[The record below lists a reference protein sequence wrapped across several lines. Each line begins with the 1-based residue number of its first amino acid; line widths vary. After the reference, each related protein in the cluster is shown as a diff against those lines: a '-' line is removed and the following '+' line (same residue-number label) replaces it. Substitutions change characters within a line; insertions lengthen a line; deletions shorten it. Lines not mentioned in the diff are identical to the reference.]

1 MKTNFEIK
9 AIIEWIKNPKNQL
22 VSKFMFLFT
31 LGLLLLTLSKF
42 FTKAEYQ
49 QKENDFSQLQPI
61 QQQEISIDNQSYEEK
76 LEKQLSE
83 LLSQVEGVGNVNV
96 MIVLEDETLIE
107 PAFNVIDTE
116 KTSEEKD
123 NEGGVRTIVEK
134 QRNQQVVLIRKNG
147 GEEEAMVL
155 KKTAPKIKGI
165 LIVAEGASSSSIRE
179 KIIKST
185 STLLDI
191 PTYKISVLAK

>member
-1 MKTNFEIK
+1 MKSQLDIK
-9 AIIEWIKNPKNQL
+9 SILEWIKNPKNKV
-22 VSKFMFLFT
+22 VSKFIFIFNWV
-31 LGLLLLTLSKF
+31 LLLLSLRKLFSYNNYKPAKNDSK
-42 FTKAEYQ
+42 ELQ
-49 QKENDFSQLQPI
+49 QIPRQSIENL
-61 QQQEISIDNQSYEEK
+61 SYENR

-83 LLSQVEGVGNVNV
+83 LLGQVEGVGDVNV

-134 QRNQQVVLIRKNG
+134 QRNQQMVLLRKN

-155 KKTAPKIKGI
+155 KKTAPRIKGI
-165 LIVAEGASSSSIRE
+165 LIIADGASSSKIKE

-185 STLLDI
+185 ATLLDI
-191 PTYKISVLAK
+191 PTYRISVLAK

>member
-1 MKTNFEIK
+1 MKPHLDIRSIF
-9 AIIEWIKNPKNQL
+9 EWIKNPRNQA
-22 VSKFMFLFT
+22 VTKFIFLFT
-31 LGLLLLTLSKF
+31 LGLLLLSLSKI
-42 FTKAEYQ
+42 FTEADYNQRKSESKGYQ
-49 QKENDFSQLQPI
+49 QIPQQLI
-61 QQQEISIDNQSYEEK
+61 ENQSYESR
-76 LEKQLSE
+76 LERQLSE

-107 PAFNVIDTE
+107 PAFNTIDTE

-134 QRNQQVVLIRKNG
+134 QRNQQLVLLRKN

-165 LIVAEGASSSSIRE
+165 LIVADGASSSKIRE

-185 STLLDI
+185 ATLLDI
-191 PTYKISVLAK
+191 PTYKISVLAR

>member
-1 MKTNFEIK
+1 MKPNFDIK
-9 AIIEWIKNPKNQL
+9 SIIEWIKNPKNQV
-22 VSKFMFLFT
+22 VSKFMFLLT

-42 FTKAEYQ
+42 FT
-49 QKENDFSQLQPI
+49 ENEHGQNKNTYNQLQPI
-61 QQQEISIDNQSYEEK
+61 QQLELFTENQSYESK

-83 LLSQVEGVGNVNV
+83 MLSKVEGVGDVDV

-134 QRNQQVVLIRKNG
+134 QTNQQVVLLRKNG
-147 GEEEAMVL
+147 EEEVMVL
-155 KKTAPKIKGI
+155 KKSAPRIKGI
-165 LIVAEGASSSSIRE
+165 LIVADGAASSRVRE
-179 KIIKST
+179 KIVKAT
-185 STLLDI
+185 ATLLDI
-191 PTYKISVLAK
+191 PTHKISVLAK